1 MSECIYCN
9 KAILTQDGA
18 LRCDK
23 DLSLAKEMC
32 DEIDYG
38 KFKVLKVEIV
48 RTKRTYRRKK

>member
-18 LRCDK
+18 LRCSEDF
-23 DLSLAKEMC
+23 SIVKEMC
-32 DEIDYG
+32 DDIDYG